1 MRRAKINE
9 LDTLN
14 QIAYESEGI
23 WGEDDSYMELFSQHY
38 KVTQEMIEKDFV
50 YIMEEKSSIV
60 GFFAILN
67 KQDTAELELFYI
79 SKSYIGMGYGTRLWE
94 NMIEICRSNDI
105 GKITLVGSKDVGNF
119 YKRLGAR
126 EIEKIESSLKVGRIV
141 SRYQYDI
148 E

>member
-1 MRRAKINE
+1 
-9 LDTLN
+9 
-14 QIAYESEGI
+14 
-23 WGEDDSYMELFSQHY
+23 
-38 KVTQEMIEKDFV
+38 
-50 YIMEEKSSIV
+50 
-60 GFFAILN
+60 
-67 KQDTAELELFYI
+67 
-79 SKSYIGMGYGTRLWE
+79 MGYGTRLWE

-119 YKRLGAR
+119 YKRLGVR